1 MIDKVVKKTLR
12 ATKSLGKGVGKGL
25 GKGLGKGVKKLRSG
39 TKSLK
44 KTLKRNVRKN
54 RKFLK
59 LGGKKNAKKTGGM
72 PAEYF
77 GAPMNK
83 SRTEN
88 AKLTTALPLPKNTV
102 NNNFVSAK

>member
-12 ATKSLGKGVGKGL
+12 ATKSLGKGV

-54 RKFLK
+54 RRFLK

-102 NNNFVSAK
+102 NNNFASAK